1 MRCAWCYAA
10 RSCSHRHSAVLPVSV
25 RPVQLDNG
33 SGGEGKQDDAAQTRA
48 PRAPRAPVNRHSRQ
62 NKKAQ
67 RTAEAFS
74 LCLIATRRLAV
85 LYACFYFTTSMNQRQ
100 IDHAAFADLACV
112 RAAAAKQLQKNLAHL
127 PRLVSFFRGKRY
139 GYFHSSIPRGS
150 FWGVVVLSTPPGY
163 SFLAFLRS

>member
-10 RSCSHRHSAVLPVSV
+10 RSCSHRHSAALPVSV

-127 PRLVSFFRGKRY
+127 PRLVSFFRGKGY
-139 GYFHSSIPRGS
+139 GHFHSSIPRGS

>member
-100 IDHAAFADLACV
+100 IDHAAFADLKSKALNATNFRLNFCGFYHKAN
-112 RAAAAKQLQKNLAHL
+112 RPSSL
-127 PRLVSFFRGKRY
+127 PRLQPLSIVQFRQHSVSLFVRSCLMPSALASAG
-139 GYFHSSIPRGS
+139 
-150 FWGVVVLSTPPGY
+150 TP
-163 SFLAFLRS
+163 

>member
-112 RAAAAKQLQKNLAHL
+112 RQR
-127 PRLVSFFRGKRY
+127 PSSCKRTSRT
-139 GYFHSSIPRGS
+139 FHAWSRSSGVKDMVTFIPAS
-150 FWGVVVLSTPPGY
+150 PGGH
-163 SFLAFLRS
+163 SGEWWF